1 MIFPT
6 KPTVTAYCG
15 ASDFPP
21 LFIPFTQELLEMQR
35 SLLSFIAT
43 VAGCLLA
50 VATFFSGAVNADS
63 ANRESVVSLD
73 GAEWSLATDPG
84 NVGKEGKWWEKPVAD
99 AQSTKVP
106 WIIQDAFPGY
116 HGVAWYWRDFAAPN
130 NPHAGGRY
138 LLRFWNVDY
147 LADVWVNGIHVGQ
160 HEGACEPFVLDVTDA
175 IKPESSN
182 RIAVRV
188 LNPTN
193 ELIDGIKLSE
203 TPHTAKTLPWV
214 PGRIGN
220 WGGIVDSVELLVVP
234 AARVEDLCV
243 YPDWKTGKI
252 RIHANLRNAG
262 QEPVSSRLVF
272 SVAPA
277 NGGETVNTAELQR
290 ELPVGDTEVD
300 AELAIS
306 NHRLWQLEEPFLYNV
321 TASLHTEDSCDKVS
335 SRCGFRDFRVENG
348 YYRLNGKRIF
358 VKCSHTGADLPV
370 GMNVPHNPD
379 LLRRDI
385 LHCKVMGMNMI
396 RSFNGLMSRRQLDLC
411 DELGLLVYQENYAS
425 WLMEPSPM
433 LAERFQRAV
442 KAMVKRDRN
451 HPSIVIWGILN
462 ETPKGPVFDQ
472 GAASLPLIRALD
484 DSRLVLFSSGNWDG
498 SEDTIANPGDVQF
511 RGLLADQHPYQT
523 VPHTAPIIQTL
534 KTISGGAKPLFVSEY
549 GVASALDVARL
560 VRHYEQIGKTQCEDA
575 MVFGRFLGQFMDDWN
590 RWKMSEAFAD
600 PEDYFRQC
608 LAWMAGIRK
617 LGINAIRANPN
628 VIGYSVT
635 GTQDQGLTGEGLTAN
650 IFRELKPGIVD
661 AMVDVFAPLR
671 WCLFVEP
678 MHVYRGRNAKLEA
691 VLVNEDVLPPG
702 EYPVRLQLIGPRNV
716 RVFDRTI
723 AVKIADPTRE
733 GEPKLAIPVFAEDVM
748 IDGPAGKYR
757 FLATFQKGG
766 AAYGGDVEFYVADP
780 AEMPKV
786 DFDVVLW
793 GEDQELTASLN
804 AIGLKTSPFVA
815 GAQKSR
821 EVIIVGSH
829 RPADAPAGLREL
841 ARHIA
846 RGSHAVFL
854 SPEVFHEGD
863 SRTRWLPLANKGG
876 RVDLPN
882 WVYHKDDW
890 AKNHPIFEGMPA
902 GCVLDHTYYREI
914 IGNSG
919 WAGQDAPEEAVAG
932 SINTSCGYSAGLL
945 VGIYPFESGR
955 FTINTLRIRENIAK
969 DPVAERLVRN
979 MLRNAAQDVTA
990 SLADLP
996 PDFETRLQSIG
1007 Y

>member
-1 MIFPT
+1 MRIQ
-6 KPTVTAYCG
+6 
-15 ASDFPP
+15 P
-21 LFIPFTQELLEMQR
+21 LF
-35 SLLSFIAT
+35 SLVPL
-43 VAGCLLA
+43 AGWLLA
-50 VATFFSGAVNADS
+50 ASVSLTTSARADS
-63 ANRESVVSLD
+63 ANPASVISLD
-73 GAEWSLATDPG
+73 GPEWSLATDPD
-84 NVGKEGKWWEKPVAD
+84 NIGKQGEWWKQPVSEAKP
-99 AQSTKVP
+99 TKVP

-116 HGVAWYWRDFAAPN
+116 HGVAWYWRDFESPANPN
-130 NPHAGGRY
+130 TDGRY

-160 HEGACEPFVLDVTDA
+160 HEGACEPFVVDVTDA
-175 IKPESSN
+175 IKPQSQN
-182 RIAVRV
+182 KLAVRV

-220 WGGIVDSVELLVVP
+220 WGGIVDSVDLLVVP

-243 YPDWKTGKI
+243 VPDWKTGKI
-252 RIHANLRNAG
+252 RVNANLRNAG
-262 QEPVSSRLVF
+262 QKTVSARLVF

-277 NGGETVNTAELQR
+277 NGGETIGTAELER
-290 ELPVGDTEVD
+290 ELPAGDTAVE
-300 AELAIS
+300 AELTVP

-321 TASLHTEDSCDKVS
+321 TASLIADDACDRVI
-335 SRCGFRDFRVENG
+335 SRCGFRDFRLENG
-348 YYRLNGKRIF
+348 YFRLNGKRIF

-370 GMNVPHNPD
+370 GMNVPHDPD
-379 LLRRDI
+379 LLRRDV
-385 LHCKVMGMNMI
+385 LHSKVMGMNMI

-451 HPSIVIWGILN
+451 HPSIVIWGLLN

-484 DSRLVLFSSGNWDG
+484 NSRIVLLSSGNWDG
-498 SEDTIANPGDVQF
+498 SEDTIANPGDAQF
-511 RGLLADQHPYQT
+511 HGTLADQHPYQD
-523 VPHTAPIIQTL
+523 VPHRAPIINTL
-534 KTISGGAKPLFVSEY
+534 RTVSGGAKPLFISEY
-549 GVASALDVARL
+549 GVGSAVDLARL
-560 VRHYEQIGKTQCEDA
+560 TRHYEQIGKTQCEDA
-575 MVFGRFLGQFMDDWN
+575 VIYGRFLSQFMDDWN
-590 RWKMSEAFAD
+590 RWKMADAFAD

-608 LAWMAGIRK
+608 VAWMADIRK
-617 LGINAIRANPN
+617 LGIGAIRANPN

-678 MHVYRGRNAKLEA
+678 VQVYRGRNAKLEA

-702 EYPVRLQLIGPRNV
+702 DYPVRLQVVGPRNT

-723 AVKIADPTRE
+723 TVTIADPTRE
-733 GEPKLAIPVFAEDVM
+733 PEPKLAIPVFAEDVM

-793 GEDQELTASLN
+793 GDDQELAAWLN
-804 AIGLKTSPFVA
+804 AIGVKTSPFVA
-815 GAQKSR
+815 ESQKSR
-821 EVIIVGSH
+821 EVIIVGS
-829 RPADAPAGLREL
+829 RPPADVTAGFREL
-841 ARHIA
+841 ARHMA
-846 RGSHAVFL
+846 RGSQVVFL
-854 SPEVFHEGD
+854 SPEVFQVDGD
-863 SRTRWLPLANKGG
+863 GTRWLPLAKKGG
-876 RVDLPN
+876 RPSLPV

-890 AKNHPIFEGMPA
+890 TKRHPIFEGMPA
-902 GCVLDHTYYREI
+902 GCIMDHTYYREI
-914 IGNSG
+914 IGTTA
-919 WAGQDAPEEAVAG
+919 WAGQEPPEEAVAG
-932 SINTSCGYSAGLL
+932 SINTSCGYSSGLL
-945 VGIYPFESGR
+945 VAIYPFNAGR
-955 FTINTLRIRENIAK
+955 FTINTLRIRENIGM

-979 MLRNAAQDVTA
+979 MLRNAAQHINEP
-990 SLADLP
+990 LADLP
-996 PDFETRLQSIG
+996 PDFETRLLSIG